1 MTEDLK
7 THLAQQIQR
16 VDWKPLDPHARRA
29 GLLVVDPALD
39 LAEVGFAIASDD
51 SARVQELLQAQQ
63 LGPITQEQ
71 MERWSQ
77 ETDECFLFLIVQPYV
92 LVQRSPSSDSTS

>member
-29 GLLVVDPALD
+29 GLLVVDPALN
-39 LAEVGFAIASDD
+39 LAEVGVAHVARAASSILRSCRSSGASVSIASM
-51 SARVQELLQAQQ
+51 SFSPE
-63 LGPITQEQ
+63 PSPKT
-71 MERWSQ
+71 
-77 ETDECFLFLIVQPYV
+77 PK
-92 LVQRSPSSDSTS
+92 RSRRS